1 MSDDD
6 KDRPKIVALNFTPD
20 EATKRLEELKR
31 SVPEMVASNR
41 EIAKVLRA
49 KYLALIESGF
59 TQKEA
64 MKLCKKLEW

>member
-1 MSDDD
+1 MSDDEDD
-6 KDRPKIVALNFTPD
+6 KPNIIAVNFTPD

-49 KYLALIESGF
+49 KYLALIETGF

>member
-1 MSDDD
+1 MSDND
-6 KDRPKIVALNFTPD
+6 KPTIVNVDFQRSEAKAL
-20 EATKRLEELKR
+20 LEELKR
-31 SVPEMVASNR
+31 TVPDMVASNR

-49 KYLALIESGF
+49 KYLALIETGF

>member
-1 MSDDD
+1 MSDD
-6 KDRPKIVALNFTPD
+6 KDNKPNIVVVDFKPNDAKKL
-20 EATKRLEELKR
+20 LEELKR
-31 SVPEMVASNR
+31 TVPEIVAGNR

-49 KYLALIESGF
+49 KYLALIETGF